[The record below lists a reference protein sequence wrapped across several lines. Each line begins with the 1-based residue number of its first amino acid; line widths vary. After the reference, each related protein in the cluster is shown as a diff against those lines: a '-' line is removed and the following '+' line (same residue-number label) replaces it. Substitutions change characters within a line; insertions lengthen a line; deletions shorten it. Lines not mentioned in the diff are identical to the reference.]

1 MLICPVVILV
11 SAVFRVIMITT
22 TTTDDLSGGR
32 TYLCGVIY
40 SCLHFKVK
48 VYERLSTFIPSNKH
62 GCSVSDTN
70 LREQVFVCDCTSG
83 RI

>member
-11 SAVFRVIMITT
+11 SAVLRVIMIT

-48 VYERLSTFIPSNKH
+48 GYERLSTFIPSNKH
-62 GCSVSDTN
+62 MSVLSVT
-70 LREQVFVCDCTSG
+70 QT
-83 RI
+83 